1 MKKTLLLGFFC
12 TLFGLIAACSSDDAD
27 NVISTDFTVSAT
39 NLNFESAG
47 GSQTFTVM
55 TAPKAVP
62 TVSSDSEWLTAT
74 FSLPKN
80 VESGLLYTATV
91 TVKENVSGINGRTGQ
106 LTVTCGNGS
115 NAKVVTVSQGTSSFL
130 NVSEKN
136 LSFDY
141 LESAKSFTVIASA
154 KPEVSLENVD
164 WASLETG
171 AVTSDENGYTQTV
184 TITVKE
190 NVSQTEVRKA
200 DVKIVCGEQNA
211 TVSIEQAKAPYTP
224 DYSNKLVPGNIPSIS
239 GSAADAIAFANSL
252 GMGWNLGNQMDANN
266 NGVAEE
272 TCWGNAKATQQTFD
286 KLKAAGIATVRIPV
300 TYLGHIGNAPG
311 YTIEESYLNR
321 VAEIVGYAKK
331 AGLKAIINIHH
342 DGADSA
348 HWLDIKSAAKDA
360 AANEAVKAQ
369 LSAMWTQIANKFK
382 NEGNYLIF
390 EPFNE
395 IHDGGWGW
403 GDNRNDGG
411 KQYACL
417 NEWNQVFV
425 DAVRATGGNNSNRYL
440 AVVGYCANPEITMEM
455 LKIPS
460 DKTKNRLIVGV
471 HYYNPTTFSLECQ
484 FNEWGHTGTKK
495 ETYGDE
501 KDVQWIFG
509 NLKSN
514 YIDKGIPV
522 YMGEMGCTHFS
533 EAHGEKFRLYYLE
546 YICKAIREY
555 GMAPIVWDNGAKNA
569 GRESHGYFDHGTGE
583 YIGDAASVIDLMC
596 RAYYTNDP
604 GYTLDFVYGNAPK
617 K

>member
-1 MKKTLLLGFFC
+1 MRNSL
-12 TLFGLIAACSSDDAD
+12 LFGLLGMLLCLMTACSKDDTID
-27 NVISTDFTVSAT
+27 VVSGEITVST
-39 NLNFESAG
+39 TSLNFDSTG
-47 GSQTFTVM
+47 GSQTFTVI

-62 TVSSDSEWLTAT
+62 TVSSNCDWLRAT
-74 FSLPKN
+74 FSQPKN
-80 VESGLLYTATV
+80 IESGLLYTATV
-91 TVKENVSGINGRTGQ
+91 IVSENVSGINGRTGQ
-106 LTVTCGNGS
+106 LTIASGNGS
-115 NAKVVTVSQGTSSFL
+115 NTKVITVTQETSSFL
-130 NVSEKN
+130 NVSSKT

-141 LESAKSFTVIASA
+141 IESTKSFTITASA
-154 KPEVSLENVD
+154 KPEVSLNGAD
-164 WASLETG
+164 WLSMEVG
-171 AVTSDENGYTQTV
+171 DVTSDEIGFTQTV
-184 TITVKE
+184 SITVKE
-190 NVSQTEVRKA
+190 NTSQTSDRKA
-200 DVKIVCGEQNA
+200 EVVISSGDQSISVTIEQN
-211 TVSIEQAKAPYTP
+211 KAPYQP
-224 DYSNKLVPGNIPSIS
+224 DYSNRLVPGDIPLIS
-239 GSAADAIAFANSL
+239 GSAKDAIAFANSL
-252 GMGWNLGNQMDANN
+252 GMGWNLGNHMDANN
-266 NGVAEE
+266 NGVADE
-272 TCWGNAKATQQTFD
+272 TCWGNPKATQETFN
-286 KLKAAGIATVRIPV
+286 KVKAAGIATVRVPV

-331 AGLKAIINIHH
+331 AGLKVIINIHH

-348 HWLDIKSAAKDA
+348 HWLDIKSAGKDA

-369 LSAMWTQIANKFK
+369 LAAMWTQIANKFK

-417 NEWNQVFV
+417 NEWNQTFV
-425 DAVRATGGNNSNRYL
+425 DAVRATGGKNAERYL

-455 LKIPS
+455 LKIPT
-460 DKTKNRLIVGV
+460 DKVKNRLIVGV

-484 FNEWGHTGTKK
+484 FNEWGHTGTSK

-509 NLKSN
+509 NLKST

-522 YMGEMGCTHFS
+522 YMGEMGCSHFDN
-533 EAHGEKFRLYYLE
+533 AQGEKFRLYYLE
-546 YICKAIREY
+546 YICKAVREY
-555 GMAPIVWDNGAKNA
+555 GMAPVVWDNGAKGA
-569 GRESHGYFDHGTGE
+569 GRESHGYFDHGNGDF
-583 YIGDAASVIDLMC
+583 IGDAASVIELMT